1 MEYTIEAVSP
11 NVREYDTKF
20 GPMKSYKLKLA
31 GESEAVELSQKASTP
46 APTVGST
53 LSGTISDTEYG
64 KKFKKEYSNPTA
76 SGGAKFGGSKPQ
88 ADPFTMYLSY
98 AKDIAV
104 ALIAKGTYKADTLF
118 EVVTEVSTAGE
129 MLFEARNKPTP
140 EDKPEP
146 KPTAATDIFGDDVI
160 EMPEDFLQ

>member
-11 NVREYDTKF
+11 TVREYDTKF

-31 GESEAVELSQKASTP
+31 GEPDAVELGQKAST
-46 APTVGST
+46 PTVGST
-53 LSGTISDTEYG
+53 LTGTISETEYG
-64 KKFKKEYSNPTA
+64 KKLKKEYASPTA

-129 MLFEARNKPTP
+129 MLFEARNKSTP
-140 EDKPEP
+140 IPEE
-146 KPTAATDIFGDDVI
+146 KPTATEPVEDGII
-160 EMPEDFLQ
+160 EMPEDWLK